1 MKNVVLNLAKEYRPV
16 PSKDASTGAF
26 TNAVLII
33 EVESDEMPWL
43 VTVITDDGEI
53 GRWYHAS
60 KTTALS
66 TAAYQAISR
75 DLPIL
80 IELSPSDACPE
91 TYEAL
96 SNRRNKNGR

>member
-16 PSKDASTGAF
+16 PSKDAITDAF
-26 TNAVLII
+26 TNAILII
-33 EVESDEMPWL
+33 EVENDEMPWL

-66 TAAYQAISR
+66 TATYQAISR

-91 TYEAL
+91 TYEAFA
-96 SNRRNKNGR
+96 NRRNKNGR